1 MEFIG
6 NLIFMIFVFFVPVIT
21 FVGIYSILAL
31 ISSELDIEFIEDH
44 KLIIS
49 VLTMLILIIIS
60 GILTIQF

>member
-1 MEFIG
+1 MEFIR
-6 NLIFMIFVFFVPVIT
+6 NLIFMIFVFLVPVIT

-49 VLTMLILIIIS
+49 VLIMLILIIIS

>member
-21 FVGIYSILAL
+21 FVGIYSILDL